1 MSKILIRII
10 LLGLILLGARGA
22 SSQNFAGGFKAG
34 VAASEVSGDNLGGP
48 RKFGVYAGVFTNF
61 STGAFSHLQ
70 LELMYI
76 QKGSRAVPSEDNNL
90 YSYKFFLHYVEIPL
104 SYTFQFS
111 TFDLPY
117 IGLMAGEAGLSWSFL
132 VDHYEEELD
141 RVLDLSQEKPFN
153 DSELNLFLGLVYPLN
168 DAWNVSLRFTQG
180 ITPLRPHQGQTTL
193 WYNRGQYNS
202 VWGLGLSFTFL

>member
-1 MSKILIRII
+1 MMRIS
-10 LLGLILLGARGA
+10 LLGLMLFFAQGAFP
-22 SSQNFAGGFKAG
+22 QNFGGGFKAG
-34 VAASEVSGDNLGGP
+34 VAGSEVSGDKLGGP
-48 RKFGVYAGVFTNF
+48 GKFGIYAGVFTNF

-76 QKGSRAVPSEDNNL
+76 QKGSRSVPSDDNNF

-111 TFDLPY
+111 TFELPY
-117 IGLMAGEAGLSWSFL
+117 IGLMAAEAGLSWSFM

-141 RVLDLSQEKPFN
+141 RVLDLSQEKPFH
-153 DSELNLFLGLVYPLN
+153 DSELNLFLGLYYPLN
-168 DAWNVSLRFTQG
+168 DAWDVSLRFTQG
-180 ITPLRPHQGQTTL
+180 ITPLRAHQGQTTL